1 MNVDAKLTAEE
12 NRVVQ
17 FVAWG
22 CPYKIIADRLCKS
35 VHRVTNQIRSA
46 CEKIGITPG
55 ELPAWWFC
63 TRFGISFDLSP
74 IRRKAGAIMLLIL
87 FCSQIGNCDS
97 IARRVRRG
105 RRNETEYIA
114 EF

>member
-35 VHRVTNQIRSA
+35 VHTVTNQIRSA

-63 TRFGISFDLSP
+63 THFGDQLRSVADQAQGRSDHAADTVLLPDRELRFDSP
-74 IRRKAGAIMLLIL
+74 AGAP
-87 FCSQIGNCDS
+87 
-97 IARRVRRG
+97 RP
-105 RRNETEYIA
+105 EK
-114 EF
+114 